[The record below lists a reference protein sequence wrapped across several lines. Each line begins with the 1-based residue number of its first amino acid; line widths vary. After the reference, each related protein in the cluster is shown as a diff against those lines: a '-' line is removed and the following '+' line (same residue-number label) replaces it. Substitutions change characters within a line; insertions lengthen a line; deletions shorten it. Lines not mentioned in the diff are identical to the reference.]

1 VAVEQ
6 KDPLVGTVID
16 GRYRIL
22 ARIAAGGMGVVYRA
36 EQVFLKR
43 EVALKRLHRELTG
56 HGQAMAR
63 FAREAQAAVKI
74 NHPNVCQVLDC
85 GVGTDGVLFIA
96 MELLE
101 GSSLGRRIAEAAPLP
116 LAEIVDIG
124 AQICDGLQRAHSM
137 GVIHRDL
144 KPDNVMLVPRP
155 DGSGV
160 TAKIMDFGVAKVAHD
175 ADGKALTQAGM
186 VFGTPKYMAPEQASG
201 EQLDARADIYALGVI
216 LFEMATGKAP
226 FDAPTLSGLL
236 TKHLTEP
243 PPTLEEAAPHLTYPL
258 VFREVVARCL
268 VKDPDHRVPNAEALA
283 AILRS
288 CASLSASHVGSAAG
302 RSDSAEAPTVL
313 VGHAAP
319 AKPDPMETVTTGF
332 EQLPLADGAPPA
344 ARRLFRGRGLALFAL
359 VFAGLVAGAVY
370 LLWSGG
376 EEQRRPASTADVPVA
391 VAPPDASEIGEDVAP
406 PEMPLPPVEP
416 DAVEPILDALAD
428 FADEPPDVPEAP
440 TEAEDSSEEPDAPEE
455 AEVVEETEVVEA
467 AEVRQASRDE
477 LAKAAGDE
485 RRAFEAREDRI
496 LRALS
501 LAARGRTHDAVEKL
515 VRLASDFEG
524 NAHYHFELA
533 VLQVRDG
540 HFADG
545 IQNAM
550 RAIVLDPRYVG
561 DTTLQAAAEQ
571 CLLQPASAEVATL
584 FLEQVADAEFA
595 DSLVQWVMENTR
607 SVATPTRV
615 RDLLQRRGLLDGV
628 PAYLRLPLLVIVTED
643 CEGRRGWLGEIVRSP
658 DARMAQFLRRFRSD
672 TGCGRRRKHD
682 CWPCERTA
690 LDAAM
695 AAVNAAPPIIPGVT
709 DVAPTP

>member
-1 VAVEQ
+1 VAVEL

-319 AKPDPMETVTTGF
+319 AKPDTMETVTTGF
-332 EQLPLADGAPPA
+332 EQLPITADTLPA
-344 ARRLFRGRGLALFAL
+344 SKKLFRGRGLALLAL
-359 VFAGLVAGAVY
+359 LFAGLVAGAVY

-376 EEQRRPASTADVPVA
+376 AEERRPASAADVTVA
-391 VAPPDASEIGEDVAP
+391 VGLPDASEVGEDVAP
-406 PEMPLPPVEP
+406 PEMPPPPEEP
-416 DAVEPILDALAD
+416 DAVAPILDAPAD
-428 FADEPPDVPEAP
+428 VADEPLDVPEAP
-440 TEAEDSSEEPDAPEE
+440 TEAVDSSEEPDAPEE
-455 AEVVEETEVVEA
+455 AEVVEP
-467 AEVRQASRDE
+467 AEVPQASREE

-515 VRLASDFEG
+515 VRLASDFEE

-571 CLLQPASAEVATL
+571 CLLQPSSAEVATL

-595 DSLVQWVMENTR
+595 DRLVQWVMENTR

-695 AAVNAAPPIIPGVT
+695 AAVNAAPPIIPGLT
-709 DVAPTP
+709 DAGRSP